1 MRTASIRAEWE
12 GQLIDGRFA
21 LLEWLGG
28 TDDRGVF
35 LTVLQGI
42 QKASIKLIPAEG
54 SEADSYIAQWEAAK
68 KLSHPYLIAVLETG
82 RFAFAGTDLVY
93 VVTEYAEKSLSQV
106 VAERALS
113 PGDARGAFDPVLDA
127 LSYLHEK
134 GFVHG
139 HVKPSNILMVADQWK
154 LSGDDLLVA
163 GEFPELAWIP
173 GSYDAPEAMY
183 GSITAAMDVWSVGM
197 TLAEALTQDPIARDW
212 AGKGSTKSEPVVP
225 GLPRPF
231 GEIVRGCL
239 RTDPAQRCTTEEVR
253 SLLQRAWTSPTV
265 VEAISAGAGLARME
279 AEQMR
284 LMAEPAQAAPKPNS
298 TAAEPNPPAEPPI
311 SAATQPRWAE
321 EEPASPVELPRAA
334 STQPRWVEEEPAPP
348 VELPKAASTQPRWV
362 EEEPAPTLGGEKRRE
377 REERFQ
383 EREPADFDRSPTLF
397 ADIEEANLTGFPKI
411 PLVIGVLVFLA
422 LAGVFLVKTGKIP
435 WPLWPQNA
443 PAASQSAPH
452 PQSPATPPNSTESR
466 LPTGEAPPQ
475 SEGAAPAGG
484 ESAPQT
490 KQAAPE
496 KQQPGSTAAT
506 QTQGATPETRTGGS
520 TKSEHDNAP
529 ATGQSAPQEQPS
541 PSEARSAPAR
551 SPAAL
556 EPKAPETHPGRAS
569 AEGGVADRVL
579 PTVPETARQSMH
591 GPREAVVQV
600 FVDQNGRVSNAAY
613 VSSGPGNYFARTAM
627 RAAREWKFSPP
638 IRGGHPQP
646 SVWVLRF
653 NFMPGKAEVSA
664 TAERR

>member
-173 GSYDAPEAMY
+173 GGYDAPEAMY

-298 TAAEPNPPAEPPI
+298 TAAEPNPPAEPPHVRRD
-311 SAATQPRWAE
+311 AAK
-321 EEPASPVELPRAA
+321 V
-334 STQPRWVEEEPAPP
+334 
-348 VELPKAASTQPRWV
+348 
-362 EEEPAPTLGGEKRRE
+362 GGGR
-377 REERFQ
+377 
-383 EREPADFDRSPTLF
+383 
-397 ADIEEANLTGFPKI
+397 
-411 PLVIGVLVFLA
+411 
-422 LAGVFLVKTGKIP
+422 
-435 WPLWPQNA
+435 
-443 PAASQSAPH
+443 
-452 PQSPATPPNSTESR
+452 
-466 LPTGEAPPQ
+466 
-475 SEGAAPAGG
+475 
-484 ESAPQT
+484 
-490 KQAAPE
+490 
-496 KQQPGSTAAT
+496 
-506 QTQGATPETRTGGS
+506 
-520 TKSEHDNAP
+520 
-529 ATGQSAPQEQPS
+529 
-541 PSEARSAPAR
+541 ARSA
-551 SPAAL
+551 
-556 EPKAPETHPGRAS
+556 G
-569 AEGGVADRVL
+569 
-579 PTVPETARQSMH
+579 
-591 GPREAVVQV
+591 
-600 FVDQNGRVSNAAY
+600 
-613 VSSGPGNYFARTAM
+613 
-627 RAAREWKFSPP
+627 
-638 IRGGHPQP
+638 
-646 SVWVLRF
+646 
-653 NFMPGKAEVSA
+653 
-664 TAERR
+664 